1 VFYVSALFGWGHLSG
16 WADWGIAIFGLWVPA
31 AVNLAGVRQMA
42 WFQNDIDGELG
53 CAHRGLLL

>member
-1 VFYVSALFGWGHLSG
+1 MFGWGHLSG